1 MEKEIA
7 IEAKDVYFSYEKEPI
22 ISGVSFTIPKGSF
35 TTIIGPNGS
44 GKTTLLKLLLGVISP
59 SKGRISV
66 LGLNPKK
73 VRSKV
78 GYVPQRFSFEKTF
91 PITVSEFLKFSH
103 PECTEK
109 KCADY
114 LSHLGM
120 KKFENETLGNLSG
133 GQLQRVLIV
142 RAMLG
147 DPEILYLDEAI
158 TGIDIEGEKSFY
170 DLITHLHKGHHLT
183 TVMISHELSAV
194 YTLAD
199 NVICLNKS
207 LVCFG
212 TPEESLSPEVL
223 MKLYG
228 REVGL
233 YHHLKH

>member
-1 MEKEIA
+1 MKKELA
-7 IEAKDVYFSYEKEPI
+7 IEVKNIYFSYAKEPVI
-22 ISGVSFTIPKGSF
+22 TGVSFAIKKGSL
-35 TTIIGPNGS
+35 TVIIGPNGS
-44 GKTTLLKLLLGVISP
+44 GKTTLLKLLLGIISP
-59 SKGRISV
+59 SKGKVLV
-66 LGLNPKK
+66 LGVSPKK
-73 VRSKV
+73 VRAKV
-78 GYVPQRFSFEKTF
+78 GYVPQRFSFEKSF

-120 KKFENETLGNLSG
+120 KKFENKLLGNLSG
-133 GQLQRVLIV
+133 GQLQRILIV

-147 DPEILYLDEAI
+147 DPAILYLDEAI
-158 TGIDIEGEKSFY
+158 TGIDVEGEKSFY
-170 DLITHLHKGHHLT
+170 ELITHLHKGHKLT

-199 NVICLNKS
+199 NVVCLNKS

-212 TPEESLSPEVL
+212 SPEESLSPEVL
-223 MKLYG
+223 KELYG